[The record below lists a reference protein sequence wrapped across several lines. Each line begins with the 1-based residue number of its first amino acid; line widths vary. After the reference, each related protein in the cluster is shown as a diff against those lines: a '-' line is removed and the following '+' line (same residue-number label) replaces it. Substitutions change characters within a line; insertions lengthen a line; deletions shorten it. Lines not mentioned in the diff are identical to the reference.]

1 MDANNGNSSKT
12 VVNPQAAAGSATVV
26 NPQAASGSITAVNP
40 QAAYSS
46 VTAVNSLASAAA
58 ADNLVGAVI
67 AGKYRITSR
76 LDVHTGEADLYLSE
90 YEGNKYIVKIYR
102 RKFSVKPEVITR
114 LKAFNSPY
122 IAKLCETGEIG
133 GNTFE
138 VTPYYKNG
146 SLQGHKFSLAELKSK
161 IIPAINEG
169 LKILHSIDIVHK
181 DIKPSN
187 IMLADD
193 GKTVSIIDFGISSVK
208 FGGATVIVTSTGMT
222 PEYSALETFR
232 GLFLDEADYYSF
244 GIVIYEL
251 FCGHTPYAKMSPEE
265 IARFTALQRL
275 PFPSDMPC
283 ELKELISGL
292 TYNDLTNRHDKNNP
306 NRRWTYAEVSNWLKG
321 IKQPIPGAAMQ
332 VQPAPQPQT
341 QQVAQP
347 QSSQQASQ
355 LQPLPQPLQP
365 MPQCTHED
373 DDDDTEPEIVE
384 EKPSKLLTW
393 GKKIG
398 GFLVDAGKGMLAEL
412 QRNKAEMD
420 NAYMAGLEMDEY
432 QLVRRFKR
440 ESNIFVKKGY
450 AKALEE
456 QGLLYRD
463 EDGTYRPTPQ
473 FWEYN

>member
-1 MDANNGNSSKT
+1 MDAKNRNTSKT
-12 VVNPQAAAGSATVV
+12 LVNPQAAAGSATVV

-40 QAAYSS
+40 QSVNGS
-46 VTAVNSLASAAA
+46 VTAVNPQASAAA
-58 ADNLVGAVI
+58 ADSLIGNVI
-67 AGKYRITSR
+67 AGKYKITGR
-76 LDVHTGEADLYLSE
+76 LDVRTGEADLYLSE
-90 YEGNKYIVKIYR
+90 YEGNKYVVKIYR

-114 LKAFNSPY
+114 LKALNSPF
-122 IAKLCETGEIG
+122 IARLCETGEIG

-138 VTPYYKNG
+138 VTPYYRNG
-146 SLQGHKFSLAELKSK
+146 SLQGRKFSLFELKSK

-187 IMLADD
+187 IMLTDD
-193 GKTVSIIDFGISSVK
+193 GNTVSIIDFGISSVK
-208 FGGATVIVTSTGMT
+208 FDGSTVIVTSTGMT

-251 FCGHTPYAKMSPEE
+251 FCGRTPYANLSPEE
-265 IARFTALQRL
+265 IARFTSLQRL
-275 PFPSDMPC
+275 PFPDDMPS
-283 ELKELISGL
+283 ELKELIAGL

-306 NRRWTYAEVSNWLKG
+306 NRRWTYAEVHNWLKG
-321 IKQPIPGAAMQ
+321 IKQPIPGGSAQ
-332 VQPAPQPQT
+332 APQPPS
-341 QQVAQP
+341 QQVSQP
-347 QSSQQASQ
+347 QSSQPESH
-355 LQPLPQPLQP
+355 LQPYQPTSQP
-365 MPQCTHED
+365 MPQRTHDDED
-373 DDDDTEPEIVE
+373 DEPEKVE

-398 GFLVDAGKGMLAEL
+398 GFLLDAGKGLYAEL
-412 QRNKAEMD
+412 QRNKADMD

-440 ESNIFVKKGY
+440 ERNIFVKKGY

-463 EDGTYRPTPQ
+463 DEGTYRPTPQ
-473 FWEYN
+473 FWDYD